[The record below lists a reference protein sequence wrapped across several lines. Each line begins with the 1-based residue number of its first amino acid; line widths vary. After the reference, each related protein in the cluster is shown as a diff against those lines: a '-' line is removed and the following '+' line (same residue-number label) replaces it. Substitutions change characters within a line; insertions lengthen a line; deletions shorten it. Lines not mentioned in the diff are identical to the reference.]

1 MSKTIIAKVRE
12 DVEEAG
18 RQLETA
24 KDLIAR
30 LRRAGED
37 VSEMEREQ
45 RRIELRIARYKKAFA
60 S

>member
-1 MSKTIIAKVRE
+1 MSKEIITKVRQ
-12 DVEEAG
+12 DVEEAEK
-18 RQLETA
+18 QLTVA

-60 S
+60 T